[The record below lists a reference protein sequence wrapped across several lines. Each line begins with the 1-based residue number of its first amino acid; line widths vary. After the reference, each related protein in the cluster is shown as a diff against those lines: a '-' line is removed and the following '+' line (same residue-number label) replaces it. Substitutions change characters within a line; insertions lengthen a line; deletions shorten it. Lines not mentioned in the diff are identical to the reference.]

1 MWGDRTGGC
10 SGLDSGRGWTGAL
23 PSADHVPVASGRGRG
38 VADLLAAARERIVR
52 VEPEEAWAAQS
63 AGEAFVVDLRSTDER
78 RRHGIVP
85 GSIHVPRSV
94 LEWRADPASEW
105 RNPHLSDTERRLL
118 LLCAEGYS
126 SSLAAASLVDL
137 GLEGSGDV
145 VGGFSAW
152 RRAGLPVSAAPEDA
166 DVSLPGMG
174 GPAGPSLPAPGAPDI
189 ID

>member
-1 MWGDRTGGC
+1 M
-10 SGLDSGRGWTGAL
+10 AE
-23 PSADHVPVASGRGRG
+23 
-38 VADLLAAARERIVR
+38 LLAAARERIAR
-52 VEPEEAWAAQS
+52 LEPEEAWAAQS
-63 AGEAFVVDLRSTDER
+63 AGEALVVDLRSTDER

-105 RNPHLSDTERRLL
+105 RNPHLSETERRLL

-137 GLEGSGDV
+137 GLERSGDV

-152 RRAGLPVSAAPEDA
+152 RRAGLPVVATPEEKDG
-166 DVSLPGMG
+166 SRPGMDA
-174 GPAGPSLPAPGAPDI
+174 PDAATLPLGVMPDI

>member
-1 MWGDRTGGC
+1 MSHDEPETV
-10 SGLDSGRGWTGAL
+10 D
-23 PSADHVPVASGRGRG
+23 
-38 VADLLAAARERIVR
+38 DLLDAARERIAR
-52 VEPEEAWAAQS
+52 LAPGEAWAAAS
-63 AGEAFVVDLRSTDER
+63 AGEALIVDLRSSDER
-78 RRHGIVP
+78 RRDGIVP

-105 RNPHLSDTERRLL
+105 WNPHLGGAGRPLV

-137 GLEGSGDV
+137 GRGPSGDV

-152 RRAGLPVSAAPEDA
+152 REAGLPVVGAREDV
-166 DVSLPGMG
+166 DGRLPGMG
-174 GPAGPSLPAPGAPDI
+174 GPEGGVLPVAAAPGS